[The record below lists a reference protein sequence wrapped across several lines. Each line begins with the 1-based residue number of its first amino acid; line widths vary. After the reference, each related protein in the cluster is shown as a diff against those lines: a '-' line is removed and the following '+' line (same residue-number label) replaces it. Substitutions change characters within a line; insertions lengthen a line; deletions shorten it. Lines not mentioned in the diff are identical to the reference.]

1 MNNFDKRVYESLI
14 TSLES
19 TGASFIVSG
28 KFGDHQSKELPIE
41 KICNALDSIGADYE
55 IKLNDKVYTNRKPV
69 DRSKRKILYK
79 ELADIFASIT
89 PGTVHLVTIPAHMD
103 LRAVRISIYNH
114 FERSGNY
121 ESVSTAIVDAN
132 DPNNRQIK
140 VFLSPKFPHNVEEK
154 KQALVEGDQMELETI
169 QPKGETPVLS
179 VSSPRYRAGY
189 TV

>member
-1 MNNFDKRVYESLI
+1 MNNFDKRVYEGVI
-14 TSLES
+14 GSLES
-19 TGASFIVSG
+19 IGASFIVSG

-41 KICNALDSIGADYE
+41 KICNALDSVGADYE
-55 IKLNDKVYTNRKPV
+55 IKLNDKVYTNRKPA

-89 PGTVHLVTIPAHMD
+89 PGVIHYVTIPDHID
-103 LRAVRISIYNH
+103 LEAARICIFNH
-114 FERSGNY
+114 FKRNGDY
-121 ESVSTAIVDAN
+121 ESVSTAIVDRN

-154 KQALVEGDQMELETI
+154 KQALIDGEQMELETI
-169 QPKGETPVLS
+169 QTKGEVPVLS

>member
-1 MNNFDKRVYESLI
+1 MNNFDKRVYEGVI
-14 TSLES
+14 GSLES
-19 TGASFIVSG
+19 IGASFIVSG

-103 LRAVRISIYNH
+103 LRAVRICIYNH